1 MRPSVLAALLA
12 QAYHAGMGNSA
23 PTGAVLITGTAAVGE
38 MLTAD
43 ATSVADADG
52 LGTFSYQWLRG
63 GVPISGATAS
73 MYVVTV
79 ADVGFTLQ
87 ARVSFIDGAGKPESV
102 TSSATAVVA
111 GGADGVY
118 ETGIYEVGVYE

>member
-23 PTGAVLITGTAAVGE
+23 PTGAVLITGTVAVGE
-38 MLTAD
+38 TLTAD

-73 MYVVTV
+73 TYTVTL

-87 ARVSFIDGAGKPESV
+87 ARVSFTDGAGNPESV
-102 TSSATAVVA
+102 TSSATTVVTGATSIYEA
-111 GGADGVY
+111 GIYV
-118 ETGIYEVGVYE
+118 TGIYE